1 MRSKEAASKTWAN
14 RGHRWTT
21 MTLMNLVLWITQAVL
36 AFAFLMAGGMKV
48 FAYEKYRAATDRKK
62 PSGLSHGLV
71 TFIGIAELA
80 GAIGVI
86 VPMAANVAPWLSAW
100 AAAGLALIMLL
111 ATGYHLRRR
120 ESPAT
125 VVVLFAL

>member
-1 MRSKEAASKTWAN
+1 
-14 RGHRWTT
+14 
-21 MTLMNLVLWITQAVL
+21 MNVALWIAQAVL
-36 AFAFLMAGGMKV
+36 AFTFIVSGGMKV

-71 TFIGIAELA
+71 TFIGTAELT

-86 VPMAANVAPWLSAW
+86 LPIAVNVAPWLSGW
-100 AAAGLALIMLL
+100 AAVGLALIMLL

-125 VVVLFAL
+125 VVVLFVLAAFVAYGRLFSHQ